1 MGKKNLDK
9 LFQKR
14 LKDFSDIPE
23 ENVWQFIEASLNE
36 KKKKRRIIPLWW
48 KLGGVAAL
56 LAIALYVINPFEDN
70 QRIAPLVTDI
80 EKANEIK
87 LEESQQETTLENPVV
102 DKNAAI
108 VETDNGREDDFQAQ
122 DNATTSKQ
130 DVEKNTQNTSEE
142 NKKEALF
149 KLPKKG
155 DTNANQVTTVQ
166 SSKNTLNVKSTD
178 GEDNNKTVAVLAESE
193 AHTVAIINNT
203 EQDIIKKSTEQT
215 VKKSKENAIASTSIT
230 PEKEDVAQVDAETA
244 ETLEDDV
251 KKKSIFDEIAA
262 QEEEDL
268 VAENNKGN
276 KWSAG
281 PSIAPVYYNG
291 IGSGSPV
298 DPVFANNS
306 KSGDVNFSYGLSVAY
321 KVNKKLS
328 IRSGIHKVDYGYDT
342 NDVVF
347 SSSLQA
353 SRTGKIGNIDYSGSS
368 KNLVVTSNAT
378 NTNSNLSSINDA
390 LSLENAA
397 SDVSAESAIQNG
409 VLAQQIGY
417 LEVPVELNYA
427 LVDKRFGVNLIGG
440 ISSLFLIDN
449 SITVSAGD
457 LTTEVGEA
465 NNVNTVNFST
475 NVGLGVNYKVTPKIQ
490 FNIEPIFKY
499 QLNTFS
505 GTNGSFRPFSVG
517 VYSGLNFKF

>member
-9 LFQKR
+9 LFQEK
-14 LKDFSDIPE
+14 LKDFSGIPE
-23 ENVWQFIEASLNE
+23 ENVWQSIEASLNE

-56 LAIALYVINPFEDN
+56 LAIALYVINPFEDT
-70 QRIAPLVTDI
+70 QGVAPIVTNI
-80 EKANEIK
+80 EKIDEVDQEK
-87 LEESQQETTLENPVV
+87 GQQKNALENSTI
-102 DKNAAI
+102 DNNAAI
-108 VETDNGREDDFQAQ
+108 VETDSGIEDDFQTQ
-122 DNATTSKQ
+122 DNAATSKQ
-130 DVEKNTQNTSEE
+130 DLEKNTQNTSEE
-142 NKKEALF
+142 NKKETLF

-155 DTNANQVTTVQ
+155 VTNANQLTTVQ
-166 SSKNTLNVKSTD
+166 SSKKVLNIENADS
-178 GEDNNKTVAVLAESE
+178 EDNIEAASILTENQGDAVVG
-193 AHTVAIINNT
+193 TNNT
-203 EQDIIKKSTEQT
+203 EQNIIEKNAEQIL
-215 VKKSKENAIASTSIT
+215 KKSKENTIVSTSIT
-230 PEKEDVAQVDAETA
+230 PEKEGVAQVDAEA
-244 ETLEDDV
+244 VETLEYDV
-251 KKKSIFDEIAA
+251 KKKSIFDEIAE
-262 QEEEDL
+262 QEEEEL

-298 DPVFANNS
+298 DPIFASNS

-328 IRSGIHKVDYGYDT
+328 IRSGIHKVDYGYET

-353 SRTGKIGNIDYSGSS
+353 SRTGKIGNIDYSGNS
-368 KNLVVTSNAT
+368 KNLVVTSNA
-378 NTNSNLSSINDA
+378 NNINSNISSINDA

-417 LEVPVELNYA
+417 LEVPLELNYA

-505 GTNGSFRPFSVG
+505 GTDGSFRPFSVG
-517 VYSGLNFKF
+517 VYSGLNLKF

>member
-9 LFQKR
+9 LFQEK
-14 LKDFSDIPE
+14 LKDFSGIPV
-23 ENVWQFIEASLNE
+23 ENVWQSIETSLNK
-36 KKKKRRIIPLWW
+36 KKKKRRVIPLWW
-48 KLGGVAAL
+48 KLGGTAAL
-56 LAIALYVINPFEDN
+56 LAIALYIVNPFEDTKGVPP
-70 QRIAPLVTDI
+70 IVTDI
-80 EKANEIK
+80 EKIDEIK
-87 LEESQQETTLENPVV
+87 QEEGQQKTTLENPAI
-102 DKNAAI
+102 DKNADI
-108 VETDNGREDDFQAQ
+108 VDADSRIDDDFQVQ
-122 DNATTSKQ
+122 ENSTTSKQ
-130 DVEKNTQNTSEE
+130 DIEKNTQNTSEE
-142 NKKEALF
+142 NTKKALF
-149 KLPKKG
+149 QLPKKG
-155 DTNANQVTTVQ
+155 ATSVNQVTTVQ
-166 SSKNTLNVKSTD
+166 SSKNILNVKNVE
-178 GEDNNKTVAVLAESE
+178 GEDDDKAIAILAESE
-193 AHTVAIINNT
+193 AIAAAITNNT
-203 EQDIIKKSTEQT
+203 EQDIIKKSTEQIP
-215 VKKSKENAIASTSIT
+215 KKSKENTIISTSI
-230 PEKEDVAQVDAETA
+230 PSEKEDIAQINTEAVEKS
-244 ETLEDDV
+244 EEDV

-262 QEEEDL
+262 QEEEL
-268 VAENNKGN
+268 IAKNSRGN

-298 DPVFANNS
+298 DPIFASNS

-347 SSSLQA
+347 SSSLQT

-368 KNLVVTSNAT
+368 KNLVVTSNAD
-378 NTNSNLSSINDA
+378 NTNSNLSSINNA

-449 SITVSAGD
+449 SITVSAGE

-505 GTNGSFRPFSVG
+505 GTDGSFRPFSVG